1 MFLNIF
7 SMGFDWATS
16 AGGSPTG
23 SMEVSMTS
31 LPFSLNV
38 DPRPTQFLFTVRG
51 KPAAATHDGVRA
63 AHNQVAGSDE
73 GVAMARSF
81 GDLSHAVY
89 VPADHGGGAPREML
103 FIDYWNSP
111 EGLVAFFA
119 NEQVQQGG
127 KLVFAERDYVLW
139 ANTPG
144 LPRVSLP
151 APEGRNE
158 RFVGLVRG
166 PVVSRE
172 GAETLLMEATRKAI
186 NTNRA
191 KGLMAREWYFRLT
204 GPSEAPSLEAIG
216 YDLWFDAEGMEEV
229 YADPAEM
236 APLANLFSARPDTS
250 VWKKPAGQ
258 WVEW

>member
-1 MFLNIF
+1 MTTLPFTLNI
-7 SMGFDWATS
+7 
-16 AGGSPTG
+16 
-23 SMEVSMTS
+23 
-31 LPFSLNV
+31 
-38 DPRPTQFLFTVRG
+38 DPAPAQFFFTVRG
-51 KPAAATHDGVRA
+51 TPAAKDHEGVRG
-63 AHNQVAGSDE
+63 AHNMVAGSDE

-89 VPADHGGGAPREML
+89 YPADHTSGVPKEML

-111 EGLVAFFA
+111 QGLMQFFS

-127 KLVFAERDYVLW
+127 KLVFSERDYVLW

-151 APEGRNE
+151 APAGRND

-166 PVVSRE
+166 TVASRA
-172 GAETLLMEATRKAI
+172 GAEHILMEATRKAL

-191 KGLMAREWYFRLT
+191 KGLMAREWYFRLSAP
-204 GPSEAPSLEAIG
+204 GEAPSLEAIG
-216 YDLWFDAEGMEEV
+216 YDLWFDAQGMQEV
-229 YADPAEM
+229 YADPQEM
-236 APLANLFSARPDTS
+236 APLANLFTARPDTS

>member
-1 MFLNIF
+1 
-7 SMGFDWATS
+7 
-16 AGGSPTG
+16 
-23 SMEVSMTS
+23 MTN
-31 LPFSLNV
+31 LPFSLNI
-38 DPRPTQFLFTVRG
+38 DPMPAQFLFTVRG
-51 KPAAATHDGVRA
+51 KPAASSLEGIRG
-63 AHNQVAGSDE
+63 AHNQVAGSDMA
-73 GVAMARSF
+73 VAMARSF

-89 VPADHGGGAPREML
+89 SPADHTSGAPKEML
-103 FIDYWNSP
+103 FIDYWNSAD
-111 EGLVAFFA
+111 GLMKFFSDP
-119 NEQVQQGG
+119 QVDQGG
-127 KLVFAERDYVLW
+127 KLVFAEVDHVLW

-166 PVVSRE
+166 TVASRD
-172 GAETLLMEATRKAI
+172 GAEKILMEATRKAL

-204 GPSEAPSLEAIG
+204 GPGEAPSLEAIG
-216 YDLWFDAEGMEEV
+216 YDLWFDAEGMQAV

-236 APLANLFSARPDTS
+236 APLANLFTARPDTS

>member
-1 MFLNIF
+1 
-7 SMGFDWATS
+7 
-16 AGGSPTG
+16 
-23 SMEVSMTS
+23 MTA
-31 LPFSLNV
+31 LPFKLAV
-38 DPRPTQFLFTVRG
+38 DPMPAQFLFTVRG
-51 KPAAATHDGVRA
+51 TPAAKDHEAVRA

-73 GVAMARSF
+73 GVAMARSL

-89 VPADHGGGAPREML
+89 YPADHRAGAPKEML

-111 EGLVAFFA
+111 QGLMQFFS
-119 NEQVQQGG
+119 NPQVQKGG
-127 KLVFAERDYVLW
+127 TMVFSQRDYVLW
-139 ANTPG
+139 ASTPG

-166 PVVSRE
+166 PVVSRT
-172 GAETLLMEATRKAI
+172 GAEQILMEATRKAL

-191 KGLMAREWYFRLT
+191 KGLMAREWYFRLA
-204 GPSEAPSLEAIG
+204 APGEPESLEAIG
-216 YDLWFDAEGMEEV
+216 YDLWFDAEGMQAV
-229 YADPAEM
+229 YADPQEM

-250 VWKKPAGQ
+250 VWKKPSGA

>member
-1 MFLNIF
+1 
-7 SMGFDWATS
+7 
-16 AGGSPTG
+16 
-23 SMEVSMTS
+23 MTT
-31 LPFSLNV
+31 LPFKLAI
-38 DPRPTQFLFTVRG
+38 DPTPMQFLFTVRG
-51 KPAAATHDGVRA
+51 KPAATSQEAIRA
-63 AHNQVAGSDE
+63 AHNQVAGSDQA
-73 GVAMARSF
+73 VAMARSF

-89 VPADHGGGAPREML
+89 FPADHTTGAAKEML
-103 FIDYWNSP
+103 FIDYWNSA
-111 EGLVAFFA
+111 EGLMKFFSDP
-119 NEQVQQGG
+119 QVQQGG
-127 KLVFAERDYVLW
+127 KLVFDERDYVLW

-144 LPRVSLP
+144 LPHVGLP

-166 PVVSRE
+166 PVVSRV
-172 GAETLLMEATRKAI
+172 GAEQILLEATRKAL

-204 GPSEAPSLEAIG
+204 APGEAASLEAIG
-216 YDLWFDAEGMEEV
+216 YDLWYDAEGMQQV

>member
-1 MFLNIF
+1 
-7 SMGFDWATS
+7 
-16 AGGSPTG
+16 
-23 SMEVSMTS
+23 MTS

-38 DPRPTQFLFTVRG
+38 DPLPAQFLFTVRG
-51 KPAAATHDGVRA
+51 KPAAATHDAVRG

-89 VPADHGGGAPREML
+89 VPADHTTGAPKEML

-111 EGLVAFFA
+111 QGLMQFFS
-119 NEQVQQGG
+119 NEQVAEGG

-151 APEGRNE
+151 APEGRND

-166 PVVSRE
+166 TVASRD
-172 GAETLLMEATRKAI
+172 GAEKILMEATRKAL

-204 GPSEAPSLEAIG
+204 GPGEASSLEAIG
-216 YDLWFDAEGMEEV
+216 YDLWFDGEGMQAV
-229 YADPAEM
+229 YNDPDEM
-236 APLANLFSARPDTS
+236 KPLANLFTARPDTS

>member
-1 MFLNIF
+1 
-7 SMGFDWATS
+7 
-16 AGGSPTG
+16 
-23 SMEVSMTS
+23 MTT
-31 LPFSLNV
+31 LPFSLLV
-38 DPRPTQFLFTVRG
+38 DPVPAQFLFTVRG
-51 KPAAATHDGVRA
+51 TPAAADQEGVRK

-89 VPADHGGGAPREML
+89 FPADHTAGKPKEML

-111 EGLVAFFA
+111 EGLMQFFS
-119 NEQVQQGG
+119 NPQVQQGG
-127 KLVFAERDYVLW
+127 TMVFSQRDYVLW

-151 APEGRNE
+151 APVGRND

-166 PVVSRE
+166 TVASRA
-172 GAETLLMEATRKAI
+172 GAEQILMEATRKAL
-186 NTNRA
+186 NANRA
-191 KGLMAREWYFRLT
+191 KGLMAREWYFRLPAP
-204 GPSEAPSLEAIG
+204 GEAPSLEAIG
-216 YDLWFDAEGMEEV
+216 YDLWFDGAGMETA

-236 APLANLFSARPDTS
+236 APLANLFTARPDTS